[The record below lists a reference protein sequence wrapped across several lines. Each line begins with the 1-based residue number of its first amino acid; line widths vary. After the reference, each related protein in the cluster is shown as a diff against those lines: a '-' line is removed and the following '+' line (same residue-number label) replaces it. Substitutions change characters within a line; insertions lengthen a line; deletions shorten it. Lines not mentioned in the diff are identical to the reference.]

1 MGYPQGDEL
10 VRVRPHPG
18 AAGQFDDRVGREVVA
33 RALVPARTGQRDAPF
48 RYSDLAIQALL
59 TLKAVFDLPSQRGEG
74 LAGSIFRSM
83 GVRGDTA
90 FNSGDFLK

>member
-1 MGYPQGDEL
+1 MGHPQGDEL

-59 TLKAVFDLPSQRGEG
+59 TLKAVSTCCPGEAKG
-74 LAGSIFRSM
+74 WRVRS
-83 GVRGDTA
+83 
-90 FNSGDFLK
+90 SGRWG

>member
-18 AAGQFDDRVGREVVA
+18 AAGQFNDRVGREVVA

-48 RYSDLAIQALL
+48 
-59 TLKAVFDLPSQRGEG
+59 
-74 LAGSIFRSM
+74 
-83 GVRGDTA
+83 
-90 FNSGDFLK
+90 